1 MEVYLKANFRY
12 MKNAI
17 VGLKKLRANMDSYI
31 AEVKRGKSFIV
42 VRRSKPVLKISS
54 PDEDEGI
61 WEEVVDFTKI
71 KKGGVSISDLLSRL

>member
-1 MEVYLKANFRY
+1 
-12 MKNAI
+12 
-17 VGLKKLRANMDSYI
+17 MDSYI

>member
-1 MEVYLKANFRY
+1 

-17 VGLKKLRANMDSYI
+17 VGLKELRQNIENYI
-31 AEVKRGKSFIV
+31 AEVKKGKSFIV

-54 PDEDEGI
+54 PDEDEGL

-71 KKGGVSISDLLSRL
+71 RKGGIPISELLSRL